1 MAIITSIAFNEP
13 GRLSGIDAKQI
24 VMQFASR
31 ITEQLRARHEN
42 QRRVGRICVLKE
54 PLVPHMCS

>member
-24 VMQFASR
+24 AMQFASR
-31 ITEQLRARHEN
+31 ITEQLRTRHEN
-42 QRRVGRICVLKE
+42 PR
-54 PLVPHMCS
+54 